1 MHAVLAV
8 YDSASGKIKRI
19 VECDDDMIDM
29 QANDDEGVL
38 QVRISGAVQDD
49 THYVKN
55 GGIREKS
62 VFDTMINVSGFS
74 ATVTGVPAGT
84 TVTVGGASVVADVN
98 PVEIEFDIPGTY
110 TIDIGGLVEYR
121 DESMEVTVG

>member
-8 YDSASGKIKRI
+8 YDRASGKIKRI

-29 QANDDEGVL
+29 QADGDESVL
-38 QVRISGAVQDD
+38 QVPNAGVVQDD

-55 GGIREKS
+55 GGIREKAS
-62 VFDTMINVSGFS
+62 YTPTLSVSGL
-74 ATVTGVPAGT
+74 ATTIHDVPAGL

-121 DESMEVTVG
+121 DESLEVTVG